1 MAQPSPAANS
11 ALRIA
16 ALSAALF
23 AVNVYVCRELF
34 RIEYLR
40 HMGSIE
46 ALFITL
52 ARYAGDH
59 WGDFA
64 WFPLWYNG
72 VPYQN
77 TYPPLLPM
85 ATSAASL
92 LGRCSPALAYHAVV
106 AFVYCAA
113 PVALFLLCRRLSG
126 ATGTSFFAGLL
137 YSVVAPSAFL
147 IADVRRDLGGVLR
160 PRRLQTLVVYGEGP
174 HVTGLALLIVSIL
187 LLDVAIV
194 RRRPQFYVL
203 AALACAATALTN
215 WLAAAA
221 LGIAV
226 VSYLLACPAYPSRRA
241 LLAAAGVAALAYAM
255 AASWIPPSTVRTF
268 QLNSQTIEGDYRDY
282 GRLLPLRAAV
292 IVAALA
298 GTKFLL
304 TRWRAGRA
312 LQFGAYFTIVTA
324 AIAIAWEY
332 ARIAVVP
339 QPHRYNTELEL
350 GVAVLVPFV
359 VAPVLAQAP
368 RPVRVGAVIACLI
381 ATVPMAK
388 EHRRYGR
395 YIIQPVDMTQR
406 IEYKS
411 ARWFDEHLRDGRV
424 LAPGSIAFWMNAFT
438 DTAQLGGA
446 DDQGTTNF
454 LTRVA
459 TYVIWS
465 SDSTG
470 TRDAEISLA
479 WLKAFGVSA
488 IEVGGANSGEVYR
501 PFRNPSKF
509 AGQLA
514 ELWRDGDDVVYAVP
528 ARSRSFAHVMRAAD
542 LPPRTPINGI
552 DIEPLRPYLAA
563 LDDPSAPGASFRWTS
578 QHSADVGATLKP
590 DQLISV
596 QITYDQGWRASVND
610 RQVGVRADPLG
621 QVVVEPQCDGE
632 CTVHLSYNGGLEM
645 AVARTVSWSAL
656 AFSGG
661 WIVWGNARR
670 RRASI

>member
-1 MAQPSPAANS
+1 VAQPSPAANS
-11 ALRIA
+11 ALRTA

-34 RIEYLR
+34 RIEYLK

-52 ARYAGDH
+52 ARYARDH
-59 WGDFA
+59 WGDLA
-64 WFPLWYNG
+64 WFPLWYSG

-85 ATSAASL
+85 VTSAVAFVA
-92 LGRCSPALAYHAVV
+92 RCSPALAYHVVV

-126 ATGTSFFAGLL
+126 ATGPSFFAGLL

-147 IADVRRDLGGVLR
+147 IADVRRDLGSVLR

-174 HVTGLALLIVSIL
+174 HITGLALLIVSIL

-194 RRRPQFYVL
+194 KRRPHFYVL
-203 AALACAATALTN
+203 AALACAGTALTN

-221 LGIAV
+221 LSIAV
-226 VSYLLACPAYPSRRA
+226 VSYLLAFPGFPSRRA
-241 LLAAAGVAALAYAM
+241 VLATAGVAVLAYAM

-268 QLNSQTIEGDYRDY
+268 QFNSQTIEGDYRDY
-282 GRLLPLRAAV
+282 ARLLPLRAAA
-292 IVAALA
+292 ILAALA
-298 GTKFLL
+298 GAKFLL
-304 TRWRAGRA
+304 TRWGAGRA
-312 LQFGAYFTIVTA
+312 LQFGAYFTIVTG

-332 ARIAVVP
+332 AKIAVVP

-350 GVAVLVPFV
+350 GVAVLFPFA
-359 VAPVLAQAP
+359 VAPLVARTP
-368 RPVRVGAVIACLI
+368 RAARVAAAIACLI
-381 ATVPMAK
+381 AAIPLAK
-388 EHRRYGR
+388 EHRRYAR

-411 ARWFDEHLRDGRV
+411 ARWFDGRLRDGRV

-446 DDQGTTNF
+446 DDQGTTDF

-470 TRDAEISLA
+470 SRDAEISLA

-488 IEVGGANSGEVYR
+488 IEVGGANSGEVYK

-509 AGQLA
+509 AGRLT
-514 ELWRDGDDVVYAVP
+514 ELWRDGDDIVYEVP
-528 ARSRSFAHVMRAAD
+528 ARSRSLAHVMRAAD
-542 LPPRTPINGI
+542 LPPRPPINGI
-552 DIEPLRPYLAA
+552 DIDPLGPYLAA
-563 LDDPSAPGASFRWTS
+563 LDDPSAPVASLRWTS
-578 QHSADVGATLKP
+578 QHSAEISAPLKP
-590 DQLISV
+590 DQLLSV
-596 QITYDQGWRASVND
+596 QVTYDQGWRASVD
-610 RQVGVRADPLG
+610 GRAVKLHADPLG
-621 QVVVEPQCDGE
+621 QMVVEPRCDGE

-645 AVARTVSWSAL
+645 AVALTLSWSAL
-656 AFSGG
+656 AFSAG
-661 WIVWGNARR
+661 WIVLGNARR